1 MQRKIVLELK
11 NISKT
16 YNDGNFEINILK
28 NINLKV
34 YESEIIAIV
43 GPSGSGKTSLLHI
56 MGLLDKNYS
65 GDVIME
71 GRVINNDNT
80 IDSFLKKKIGFVY
93 QYHHLFPEFTTIE
106 NVLLPL
112 QIRDCTKNI
121 KKKDVISMLEMLGL
135 SHAINSKIY
144 NLSGGEKQRV
154 AIARAMAKNPAII
167 FADEPTGNLDSEN
180 AQNAF
185 QMMKNI
191 AMKKNISIAVITHD
205 KNISSM
211 CNTIYNLRSSDLQ

>member
-11 NISKT
+11 NVSKS
-16 YNDGNFEINILK
+16 YKDGNLEINILK
-28 NINLKV
+28 NTNLKV
-34 YESEIIAIV
+34 YESEIVAIV

-65 GDVIME
+65 GDVI
-71 GRVINNDNT
+71 
-80 IDSFLKKKIGFVY
+80 IDGHIVNSDDKIDLLLKDKIGFVY
-93 QYHHLFPEFTTIE
+93 QYHHLFPEFTTLE

-112 QIRDCTKNI
+112 QIRDCVKNVKNADAI
-121 KKKDVISMLEMLGL
+121 ETLDALGL

-144 NLSGGEKQRV
+144 NLSGGERQRV
-154 AIARAMAKNPAII
+154 AIARAIVKNPAII

-185 QMMKNI
+185 QMMKDI
-191 AMKKNISIAVITHD
+191 AMQKNISIVVITHD

-211 CNTIYNLRSSDLQ
+211 CNTIYNLKSSDLQ

>member
-11 NISKT
+11 NVSKS
-16 YNDGNFEINILK
+16 YKDGNLEINILK
-28 NINLKV
+28 NTNLKV
-34 YESEIIAIV
+34 YESEIVAIV

-65 GDVIME
+65 GDVI
-71 GRVINNDNT
+71 
-80 IDSFLKKKIGFVY
+80 IDGHIVNSDDKIDLLLKDKIGFVY
-93 QYHHLFPEFTTIE
+93 QYHHLFPEFTTLE

-112 QIRDCTKNI
+112 QIRDCMKNVKNTDAI
-121 KKKDVISMLEMLGL
+121 QTLDALGL

-144 NLSGGEKQRV
+144 NLSGGERQRV
-154 AIARAMAKNPAII
+154 AIARAIVKNPAII

-185 QMMKNI
+185 QMMKDI
-191 AMKKNISIAVITHD
+191 AMQKNISVVVITHD